1 MTEIV
6 STSFGIFAVG
16 IQWYQA
22 LSANLRND
30 ARELAATVGETC
42 SCCVLIPRTET
53 VPGHVGL
60 GDLVNARSVGGPAA
74 GAAALLRFPE
84 TDAASLVHLDDGRW
98 WCCAKIANM
107 LVPDGDAVFGELD
120 EALAH
125 LERIQRTAQ
134 SPVTLIV
141 DPGIAIDGWR
151 GRQPLERLA
160 QAANGGRLA
169 RLNHLAAPKRI
180 ARSVAAATVALIVLP
195 TAVWAGILGL
205 RAHETREA
213 ILPPTA
219 VSSEAPRPSEAV
231 ELCYRGF
238 QRLLYQDGWSPVAFE
253 CVLHQSAKRE
263 FAGKGDAW
271 SGAYVAARFTQQGG
285 TATALQA
292 WAKGAAIE
300 LAKGTAMIR
309 RPLDLGDAEARGP
322 ETLLNV
328 GLAEA
333 RLLDT
338 ATRLGEPLEVR
349 RRGRTRLEFEVSSG
363 VPGRHWARVLSLAGV
378 RITRVAIAVTGA
390 EIRWS
395 ISGDVDAL

>member
-22 LSANLRND
+22 LGSNLRND
-30 ARELAATVGETC
+30 ARELAGTVGETC
-42 SCCVLIPRTET
+42 SCCVLVPRTET
-53 VPGHVGL
+53 VPAHVGL
-60 GDLVNARSVGGPAA
+60 GDLVNARSIGGPAA
-74 GAAALLRFPE
+74 GAAALLHFPE
-84 TDAASLVHLDDGRW
+84 TDAAALVALDDGRW

-107 LVPDGDAVFGELD
+107 LVPDGDAVFTEL
-120 EALAH
+120 EAALAH

-134 SPVTLIV
+134 STVTLVV
-141 DPGIAIDGWR
+141 DPGVAIDGWPV
-151 GRQPLERLA
+151 RQPLERLA
-160 QAANGGRLA
+160 QAANGRRLP
-169 RLNHLAAPKRI
+169 RLNHLAAPTRI
-180 ARSVAAATVALIVLP
+180 ARAVAAAAVGLIVLP

-205 RAHETREA
+205 RAQETSER

-219 VSSEAPRPSEAV
+219 VSAEAPRPAEAV

-238 QRLLYQDGWSPVAFE
+238 QRLLYQAGWSPVAFE
-253 CVLHQSAKRE
+253 CVLDQTAKRE

-292 WAKGAAIE
+292 WAKGAAVN
-300 LAKGTAMIR
+300 LAKGTATIR
-309 RPLDLGDAEARGP
+309 WPVDLGDAEARGP

-349 RRGRTRLEFEVSSG
+349 RRGRTRLEFEVTSD

-378 RITRVAIAVTGA
+378 RITRVAVAVTDA

-395 ISGDVDAL
+395 IAGDVDAL